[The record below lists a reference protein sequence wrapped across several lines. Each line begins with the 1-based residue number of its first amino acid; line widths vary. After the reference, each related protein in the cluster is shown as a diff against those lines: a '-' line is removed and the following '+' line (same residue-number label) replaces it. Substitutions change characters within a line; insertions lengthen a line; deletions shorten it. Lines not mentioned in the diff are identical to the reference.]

1 MTDDVMRTA
10 VFELLDHGFSLS
22 VDHWDADD
30 YALDRCKDGD
40 FTLRV
45 LSDGYDARLLAR
57 SGDVIKGWLHFIDGK
72 VVDVTEALREYIP
85 ETLALI
91 ETREEL
97 ERGTWG

>member
-1 MTDDVMRTA
+1 MRCA

-30 YALDRCKDGD
+30 YALDRCRDGE

-45 LSDGYDARLLAR
+45 LSDGNDARLLAR
-57 SGDVIKGWLHFIDGK
+57 SGDVIKGWLHFNDGK
-72 VVDVTEALREYIP
+72 VVDVTEALRDYIP

-91 ETREEL
+91 ETHEEL
-97 ERGTWG
+97 EQGKWG